1 MMVQTFL
8 GNKHNTKASEVDP
21 EKNVFFNIHSCHIAK
36 IFIFSGSPFI
46 FIK

>member
-8 GNKHNTKASEVDP
+8 GNKHNTKASEEDP
-21 EKNVFFNIHSCHIAK
+21 EKIYSFNIVCHIAK